1 MMTGTVGII
10 PELPF
15 ASVVQAA
22 DTGATVS
29 VNLADS
35 SKKSFQPGD
44 TFTVTCDV
52 TDNAD
57 GFSALNAYVTYNKKA
72 FSIEKWEYGTDD
84 EDDELHQNISNPT
97 KSKSKYQNP
106 DANLDTLIQLYVDQS
121 ATNLTGDQ
129 KLSKI
134 TFKVLDGASGD
145 YKIEIGGD
153 PVLQNGKKVADQNRI
168 VVENGEK
175 TPLELTPTYKSLTVS
190 VGSAP
195 AATEAASP
203 SPAVTEAKVTDA
215 ASPSPAV
222 TEAKVTDAASPSP
235 AVTEAKVTDAPPAAD
250 AIIIEAGEISG
261 KAGDK
266 VKLVLTAKNVGEGF
280 SALQFDYD
288 LNKDFTVKRGIK
300 GDFEGSWTVGEKERS
315 VQFLEQEG
323 MNISGDGVIGK
334 LEIQIPADAKDG
346 VYDFKISNIEGSMVD
361 SSTGK
366 QVKIESSKFASVAGK
381 VIVGEPVV
389 TDAPATPAESP
400 SPAVT
405 DPEVQPSTPVLKEQV
420 KTESEVKGGLKGPK
434 VDAGKYTVEK
444 AGDEV
449 KIKVKVSDVTDGFNA
464 LNTWL
469 DVDTDIFE
477 IVSVKGGDTDDEE
490 NEDSLAY
497 SNVST
502 NKFHKDGA
510 ADNITTVLCLYSDT
524 SNADED
530 MVLSTITLKVK
541 EGTKDG
547 VYSLPFDAKG
557 DGGAMANRIVTADGE
572 RKPVILNPT
581 YLGALIQVGKDEPV
595 VTTEA
600 KPAETTAAK
609 PAETTA
615 AKPAETTAA
624 KPAETTEAKPAETTE
639 AKPAETTAAK
649 PAETTAVTTAKV
661 EDPKSDAIQIEIG
674 EVNGEAGK
682 TVKVPV
688 YAKNVGKGFSSIQ
701 FNYEMNETFTIK
713 RGIKG
718 DFDGSW
724 TIGSKERAVQ
734 FLEQDGMNISGDGC
748 IGKFEVVIPA
758 GTPDGIYEIV
768 PSGFEG
774 SQVDPDT
781 NKQQI
786 LEGSAF
792 AGVAGRI
799 IIGDVDPNVT
809 TAAEPAETTEAKPA
823 ETTEAKPA
831 ETTEAKPAETT
842 EAKPA
847 ETTEAKP
854 AETTEAKPAE
864 TTEAKPAETTA
875 VTTEAK
881 PAETTAEVAPS
892 PATPVDVEG
901 DVDDNGVVNTRDLI
915 ALKRFLLLQDKKAP
929 ANADVNGDK
938 SIDSLD
944 LVHLLKILLK

>member
-1 MMTGTVGII
+1 
-10 PELPF
+10 
-15 ASVVQAA
+15 
-22 DTGATVS
+22 
-29 VNLADS
+29 
-35 SKKSFQPGD
+35 
-44 TFTVTCDV
+44 
-52 TDNAD
+52 
-57 GFSALNAYVTYNKKA
+57 
-72 FSIEKWEYGTDD
+72 
-84 EDDELHQNISNPT
+84 
-97 KSKSKYQNP
+97 
-106 DANLDTLIQLYVDQS
+106 
-121 ATNLTGDQ
+121 
-129 KLSKI
+129 
-134 TFKVLDGASGD
+134 
-145 YKIEIGGD
+145 
-153 PVLQNGKKVADQNRI
+153 
-168 VVENGEK
+168 
-175 TPLELTPTYKSLTVS
+175 
-190 VGSAP
+190 
-195 AATEAASP
+195 
-203 SPAVTEAKVTDA
+203 
-215 ASPSPAV
+215 
-222 TEAKVTDAASPSP
+222 
-235 AVTEAKVTDAPPAAD
+235 
-250 AIIIEAGEISG
+250 
-261 KAGDK
+261 
-266 VKLVLTAKNVGEGF
+266 
-280 SALQFDYD
+280 
-288 LNKDFTVKRGIK
+288 
-300 GDFEGSWTVGEKERS
+300 
-315 VQFLEQEG
+315 
-323 MNISGDGVIGK
+323 
-334 LEIQIPADAKDG
+334 
-346 VYDFKISNIEGSMVD
+346 
-361 SSTGK
+361 
-366 QVKIESSKFASVAGK
+366 
-381 VIVGEPVV
+381 
-389 TDAPATPAESP
+389 
-400 SPAVT
+400 
-405 DPEVQPSTPVLKEQV
+405 
-420 KTESEVKGGLKGPK
+420 
-434 VDAGKYTVEK
+434 
-444 AGDEV
+444 
-449 KIKVKVSDVTDGFNA
+449 
-464 LNTWL
+464 
-469 DVDTDIFE
+469 
-477 IVSVKGGDTDDEE
+477 
-490 NEDSLAY
+490 
-497 SNVST
+497 
-502 NKFHKDGA
+502 
-510 ADNITTVLCLYSDT
+510 
-524 SNADED
+524 
-530 MVLSTITLKVK
+530 
-541 EGTKDG
+541 
-547 VYSLPFDAKG
+547 
-557 DGGAMANRIVTADGE
+557 MANRIVTADGE

-639 AKPAETTAAK
+639 AKPAETTEAK

-674 EVNGEAGK
+674 EVKGEAGK

-842 EAKPA
+842 
-847 ETTEAKP
+847 
-854 AETTEAKPAE
+854 
-864 TTEAKPAETTA
+864 A